1 MSRKKPYEG
10 SREGWSL
17 FYYGAKRPRRL
28 GMEGKPL
35 HWALAHSD
43 HCWSPLSALTALG
56 VLLFRTEE
64 DTESREVEQP
74 VSTRSLAAKRRVISR
89 SSWEMQNVLFCWLVG
104 EDLGMFTGSS
114 KRHWKLGG
122 DLLLSLSPHKRSFA
136 LRKLSFPHFLVHSL
150 PPLWK

>member
-1 MSRKKPYEG
+1 MSRNKPYEG

-28 GMEGKPL
+28 GVEGKPL
-35 HWALAHSD
+35 HWALAHGD
-43 HCWSPLSALTALG
+43 HCWSPLSALMALG

-64 DTESREVEQP
+64 DRESREVEQP

-114 KRHWKLGG
+114 KRHWKLVEICC
-122 DLLLSLSPHKRSFA
+122 F
-136 LRKLSFPHFLVHSL
+136 HFLLINAVL
-150 PPLWK
+150 L